1 MGLVVAVAIV
11 MGAARAASA
20 ADDLNGAGYN
30 DRNVWAGYR
39 EPPSEVVV
47 PARDLARHPTR
58 FCLRLPPPNQE
69 APPTG
74 HGTYTPAE
82 MRDLA
87 RRTPIDLTPGSWHTL
102 ICYNI
107 GENLPYLITFA
118 VWNPRDPT
126 NGNTTT
132 IENVEAYARDLI
144 DTPPPMVASSPP
156 AARQITGLE
165 TWFAVAS
172 APTRPRSAQAGPL
185 WATAEAVARRVE
197 IDPGN
202 GEPRLVCEVD
212 ASLTTT
218 LADAPQLAPG
228 CLRHTYTAVDRRT
241 GVTETTLRA
250 HVVYDVYLTTS
261 DNPTRRLA
269 DTLTSPD
276 TVIPVTIREIQTVLR

>member
-1 MGLVVAVAIV
+1 MAIV

-74 HGTYTPAE
+74 RGTYTPAE

-132 IENVEAYARDLI
+132 IANVEAYARDLI
-144 DTPPPMVASSPP
+144 DTPPPMVGVESALRPARSRVSKHGSQSRALRRARVAPRPVRFGQLPRRLRGAS
-156 AARQITGLE
+156 
-165 TWFAVAS
+165 
-172 APTRPRSAQAGPL
+172 RSIR
-185 WATAEAVARRVE
+185 ATANPGWSAR
-197 IDPGN
+197 
-202 GEPRLVCEVD
+202 LM
-212 ASLTTT
+212 
-218 LADAPQLAPG
+218 
-228 CLRHTYTAVDRRT
+228 LR
-241 GVTETTLRA
+241 
-250 HVVYDVYLTTS
+250 
-261 DNPTRRLA
+261 
-269 DTLTSPD
+269 
-276 TVIPVTIREIQTVLR
+276 

>member
-1 MGLVVAVAIV
+1 MAIV